1 MTFALHRPAPREG
14 SEVST
19 QDVPLGVLLSRLT
32 EQTSQLVRDEIKL
45 AQVEMA
51 QKGKRA
57 GIGVGLF
64 GGAGV
69 VALYA
74 VGCLVAAAVLALD
87 LVLPAWAA
95 ALVVAGSLLLL
106 AAVAGLLGKKQ
117 VTKAI
122 PPVPQEALASVKL
135 DVAAVK
141 R

>member
-1 MTFALHRPAPREG
+1 MIPASSPPAP
-14 SEVST
+14 SPNP
-19 QDVPLGVLLSRLT
+19 DPADLPLGALVARLT

-51 QKGKRA
+51 QKGKKA

-69 VALYA
+69 IGLYA

-87 LVLPAWAA
+87 LVLPSWAA
-95 ALVVAGSLLLL
+95 ALCVAGGLLLL
-106 AAVAGLLGKKQ
+106 AAVAGLIGKKQ
-117 VTKAI
+117 VTQAV
-122 PPVPQEALASVKL
+122 PPVPQQALASVKL
-135 DVAAVK
+135 DVAALK